1 MNVDPATPARI
12 LVVDDVVNNLR
23 VLSTALT
30 KQGYQIRCAK
40 NGAIALMGVQ
50 AFAPD
55 LILLD
60 IKMPDMDGYELCQ
73 QLKANEKTRT
83 IPVIFLSALDDVFD
97 KVKAFAV
104 GGVDYITK
112 PFQVEEV
119 LVRVHHQ
126 LALQAAQSEIAQL
139 NADLEDRVRHRTIQL
154 ATLNGQLEQEILDR
168 KQAQQLLQESEQRL
182 ESILNSLEEVVWS
195 FSIDGTRALYVNA
208 AVEKVYGRPRADF
221 YQNSRLWL
229 EMIHA
234 EEAEKIERICQEWQ
248 QAGSFTVEYQMLRP
262 DGDVRWLRDR
272 GHVVYDAQG
281 VAKRLDRV
289 VYDIT
294 EQKRAEETLI
304 YNALHDDLTGLPNRT
319 LFMDRVEQTL
329 KQSRRNPQ
337 YLFAVLFIDLD
348 RFKVINDSLGHTVGD
363 QLLISFAQLLEQ
375 NLRSVDS
382 IARLGG
388 DEFTI
393 LLDNISSIHEAIVIA
408 ERIQSA
414 VRAPL
419 QLKNHAVVVSAS
431 IGIVLSSDKYN
442 HASELLRD
450 ADIAMYH
457 AKDLGKAR
465 YAIFDQAM
473 YAQAL
478 ETLKLESD
486 LRQALE
492 QHELQLYYQPIVNL
506 HTHQLTGFE
515 ALLRW
520 QHPERGLI
528 VPSQFIPNAEENGLI
543 VPIGEW
549 VIRQA
554 CQQLQQWTIQFPLTH
569 TLKLSINLAWKQFV
583 EPKLVQCLD
592 QILLDTGLNGNA
604 LILEVTESML
614 MTPGQDTLNT
624 LQQLKA
630 RDIQLSIDDFGT
642 GYSSLSYLH
651 RFPMDTLKI
660 DRTFVSQMETLENFE
675 IVKTIITLAHT
686 LGMSVVAEG
695 VETPKQ
701 FEQLRSLGCELA
713 QGYYL
718 SLPLESQAVTAL
730 LASASQSAITLP

>member
-1 MNVDPATPARI
+1 MNADPATPARI

-126 LALQAAQSEIAQL
+126 LALQAAQGEIAQL
-139 NADLEDRVRHRTIQL
+139 NADLEDRVRQRTTQL

-272 GHVVYDAQG
+272 GHVVHDAQG

-348 RFKVINDSLGHTVGD
+348 RFKVINDSLGHAVGD

-393 LLDNISSIHEAIVIA
+393 LLDNISGIHEAIVIA

-478 ETLKLESD
+478 ETLKLEND
-486 LRQALE
+486 LRQALD

-528 VPSQFIPNAEENGLI
+528 SPSQFIPNAEENGLI

-554 CQQLQQWTIQFPLTH
+554 CQQLQRWTIQFPLAH
-569 TLKLSINLAWKQFV
+569 ALKLSINLAWKQFV

-660 DRTFVSQMETLENFE
+660 DRTFVSRMETLENFE

-730 LASASQSAITLP
+730 LASATQSVITLP

>member
-1 MNVDPATPARI
+1 MNADPATPARI

-126 LALQAAQSEIAQL
+126 LALQAAQGEIAQL
-139 NADLEDRVRHRTIQL
+139 NADLEDRVRQRTTQL

-348 RFKVINDSLGHTVGD
+348 RFKVINDSLGHAVGD

-393 LLDNISSIHEAIVIA
+393 LLDNISGIHEAIVIA

-478 ETLKLESD
+478 ETLKLEND
-486 LRQALE
+486 LRQALD

-528 VPSQFIPNAEENGLI
+528 SPSQFIPNAEENGLI

-554 CQQLQQWTIQFPLTH
+554 CQQLQRWTIQFPLAH
-569 TLKLSINLAWKQFV
+569 ALKLSINLAWKQFV

-592 QILLDTGLNGNA
+592 QILLDTGLNGHA

-660 DRTFVSQMETLENFE
+660 DRTFVSRMETLENFE

-730 LASASQSAITLP
+730 LASATQSVITLP